1 MHSPISNGLWV
12 RARSTVLLYL
22 AVAQTLGAEASLIA
36 FGNSYSDTGQGA
48 NVAVHAALGITQLN
62 SDYFPAAPYYQGRF
76 SNGPIYLETA
86 ASALGD
92 VLNSFAAGGATVG
105 VPGSSSV
112 LPVYPPYAG
121 EQSVVDVPIPSG
133 VQQVAKFLSQNGG
146 AARPQSTYILEL
158 GVNDY
163 IEVVSG
169 IENVTVSAVIQTI
182 NQILNTL
189 YNAGARKFVVLNVP
203 PFAGT
208 PLLLPPLTPANQS
221 AAAQALA
228 ANLTA
233 THNSALTA
241 MVTSF
246 NQSHSGACV
255 QIFDIYSF
263 FVNLLTNA
271 AKEGFTVSPIT
282 SPCYQAPNFFEG
294 FTAGNQYPVCS
305 NPDQHVFWDAV
316 HLTKKANDL
325 LAQDFVSTFPQLS
338 ES

>member
-1 MHSPISNGLWV
+1 MQ
-12 RARSTVLLYL
+12 A
-22 AVAQTLGAEASLIA
+22 
-36 FGNSYSDTGQGA
+36 A
-48 NVAVHAALGITQLN
+48 N
-62 SDYFPAAPYYQGRF
+62 
-76 SNGPIYLETA
+76 
-86 ASALGD
+86 
-92 VLNSFAAGGATVG
+92 
-105 VPGSSSV
+105 
-112 LPVYPPYAG
+112 
-121 EQSVVDVPIPSG
+121 
-133 VQQVAKFLSQNGG
+133 FLSQNGG
-146 AARPQSTYILEL
+146 VARPQSTYILEF

-169 IENVTVSAVIQTI
+169 IENVTVTAVIQTI
-182 NQILNTL
+182 NQILDTL

-208 PLLLPPLTPANQS
+208 PLLLPPFTPANQS

-241 MVTSF
+241 MVCSF
-246 NQSHSGACV
+246 NLSHLNANV
-255 QIFDIYSF
+255 QIFDIHSF

-305 NPDQHVFWDAV
+305 NPDQHIFWDAV

-325 LAQDFVSTFPQLS
+325 LAQDFVSTFPQLNHDQVDGA
-338 ES
+338 